1 MPWVAAIGSPVSP
14 TRTPPLPLPTERPT
28 MSATETDQSSAD
40 GDSGLAARDPARRR
54 RALLAVAGIFVV
66 AGLGWFLLW
75 YFVLSTRVTTDNAY
89 VGGNQVAIS
98 AQVPGTVVAIL
109 ADDTQ
114 RVVAG
119 QVLVRLDPTDAKV
132 RLEQAR
138 SALAQAVRGVRQQ
151 TSSARGADA
160 QVVTARLALQK
171 AEADLKRRLPLLAA
185 HAEAPEIVQHLR
197 DGVAQ
202 ARSTLAAAEA
212 QSAAAHAAIEGTDVA
227 QNPAVLQARANFSA
241 AWIAAQRDAI
251 YAPVSGY
258 VAQRSVQLGNSVQ
271 PGQQLMTV
279 VPLHDLWIEANFKES
294 QLRHIRI
301 GQPATIVSD
310 VYGSDAVFHGKVIGL
325 GAGTGSV
332 FSLLPAQNATGN
344 WIKVVQRVPVRIS
357 LDNQEL
363 DKHPLRVGLSTEVT
377 VDISHDQGP
386 MLATTP
392 AQQPVARTDVYQQ
405 MASQADAE
413 AGQII
418 RANLPQ
424 QVH

>member
-1 MPWVAAIGSPVSP
+1 
-14 TRTPPLPLPTERPT
+14 
-28 MSATETDQSSAD
+28 MSTTETDRSSVDAN
-40 GDSGLAARDPARRR
+40 DSGMAAKDAAKRR
-54 RALLAVAGIFVV
+54 RALLIVAAAFIL
-66 AGLGWFLLW
+66 AGLAWFALW
-75 YFVLSTRVTTDNAY
+75 FFVFSTRVKTDNAY

-114 RVVAG
+114 RVEAG
-119 QVLVRLDPTDAKV
+119 KVLVRLDPTDAKV

-151 TSSARGADA
+151 TSSASSADA
-160 QVVTARLALQK
+160 QVDAARLALQK
-171 AEADLKRRLPLLAA
+171 ADADLKRHLPLLAA
-185 HAEAPEIVQHLR
+185 HAESPEIVQHLR

-202 ARSTLAAAEA
+202 ARAALAGA
-212 QSAAAHAAIEGTDVA
+212 QAQAAAAHAAIEGTDVA
-227 QNPAVLQARANFSA
+227 RNPGVMQARANFSA
-241 AWIAAQRDAI
+241 AWIAAQRNAI

-279 VPLHDLWIEANFKES
+279 VPLHDLWVEANFKES

-301 GQPATIVSD
+301 GQPATVVSD
-310 VYGSDAVFHGKVIGL
+310 LYGDDAVFHGKVIGL

-357 LDNQEL
+357 LDNAEL
-363 DKHPLRVGLSTEVT
+363 DKHPLRVGLSSEVT
-377 VDISHDQGP
+377 IDITDDKGSV
-386 MLATTP
+386 LAATP
-392 AQQPVARTDVYQQ
+392 AQQPVAQTDVYTQ
-405 MASQADAE
+405 MAAKADAE
-413 AGQII
+413 AEQVI
-418 RANLPQ
+418 RANLPRDAR
-424 QVH
+424 